1 MDLMSVC
8 NQKSDKINNIFKKI
22 YICFKTTN
30 NRVQTS
36 NPQAQKFTPPSV
48 NESTAWRKES
58 VKIHVYESVAAEW
71 GHQLGF

>member
-22 YICFKTTN
+22 YICFKTT
-30 NRVQTS
+30 